1 MTSGDLIQ
9 TKN

>member
-1 MTSGDLIQ
+1 MQIQ